1 MALGSS
7 VALETQKGP
16 VVTNLST
23 SRMLDTV
30 CERAGVAL
38 HRTPVGEAHVV
49 EAMRAHHAAAGGEG
63 NGGMILP
70 AAHHGRDA
78 LVAMVLVAQAMR
90 HGATLRE
97 LADALPCYAMIKD
110 KLARPEEPWERAAAR
125 LEQTFAG
132 WTLDRRDGLRFER
145 GETWVHVRPSGTEPV
160 VRVIAESPDAGSTRA
175 VVDQARRALDAA
187 GGR

>member
-1 MALGSS
+1 
-7 VALETQKGP
+7 
-16 VVTNLST
+16 
-23 SRMLDTV
+23 MLDTV

-132 WTLDRRDGLRFER
+132 WTLDRRVSRR
-145 GETWVHVRPSGTEPV
+145 GKHEG
-160 VRVIAESPDAGSTRA
+160 
-175 VVDQARRALDAA
+175 
-187 GGR
+187 GGRSGAPRIGRGGREVGICAALSVTSDTGTACRS